1 MFGNPWGFFTM
12 DVGGIWGE
20 DAFLRGAARRLWA
33 RRTCAFAHPHYIV
46 SSFSSLMMRRDWS
59 YRSSPMPLPLVP
71 SEQHV
76 RKAIIG
82 KARDR

>member
-33 RRTCAFAHPHYIV
+33 RRTCAFPPALHR
-46 SSFSSLMMRRDWS
+46 FQL
-59 YRSSPMPLPLVP
+59 
-71 SEQHV
+71 
-76 RKAIIG
+76 
-82 KARDR
+82 